1 MDFTLVIS
9 LLKNASLYDLYRL
22 QVALKNQMEDPEEI
36 HQARNAFAV
45 GDTVSYFNAKTNSL
59 SQGLVLEKNLK
70 NLVIKDHLDHRDWS
84 LPYCMI
90 NLSGKDSDIK
100 TQGREKLS
108 KNNLKVGDLV
118 GFDYEG
124 KNYSGVVSK
133 LNFKTVS
140 LSTRDSKN
148 YRVPYGMLF
157 KIMEGECEQSVQGDW
172 VLIEGDSARI

>member
-1 MDFTLVIS
+1 MDFTQIMG

-22 QVALKNQMEDPEEI
+22 QVALKNQMEDPEKI
-36 HQARNAFAV
+36 HQARNSFAV
-45 GDTVSYFNAKTNSL
+45 GDMISYFNGPTNSL
-59 SQGLVLEKNLK
+59 SQGVVLEKNLK
-70 NLVIKDHLDHRDWS
+70 KAVIKDLSDNGLWN

-100 TQGREKLS
+100 THGREKLS

-124 KNYSGVVSK
+124 KNYSGVVDK
-133 LNFKTVS
+133 LNFKTVG
-140 LSTRDSKN
+140 LITRDHKN

-157 KIMEGECEQSVQGDW
+157 KIMEGECEEAVQGEW
-172 VLIEGDSARI
+172 ILIEGD